1 MISKEFFKALE
12 VLAIERQIEKEKILE
27 IFGRG
32 LINAYK
38 KAYGGKTNA
47 EVVFNEEKAEI
58 LLVAKSLVVADINP
72 DAEPGTQ
79 ILLADARNIKKS
91 AKIGDIVEQK
101 ITPKNFGR
109 LAASSAKQILTQG
122 LKTLERERNFE
133 IFTEKTGEM
142 IIAEVVRINDDF
154 VTLNLGYDTETSIP
168 GKDLLKED
176 IFLGNQIRVYITKVE
191 ETTKGPKVYV
201 SRTDRNLVKRLMENA
216 IPELQTGVIEI
227 RGLARDAGD
236 RCKVCV
242 STNNP
247 EVDPV
252 GACLGKNGSR
262 INDVITNLNGEKIDI
277 YKYSDDP
284 KELVSNSLQ
293 PAKTI
298 SVQIDEKQRSALVVV
313 PNDQLSLAI
322 GKKGQNARL
331 AVQSCGWK
339 IDIKPESEYSEDEDI
354 EFDQDLDFEEDND

>member
-1 MISKEFFKALE
+1 MISKDFFKALE
-12 VLAIERQIEKEKILE
+12 VLAEERQIEKEKILE

-38 KAYGGKTNA
+38 KAYDGKTNV

-58 LLVAKSLVVADINP
+58 LLVSKSLVVSDVNP
-72 DAEPGTQ
+72 DAEEGSQ
-79 ILLADARNIKKS
+79 ITLEDARELKKT
-91 AKIGDIVEQK
+91 ARIGDIIEQK

-122 LKTLERERNFE
+122 LKQLERERNFE
-133 IFTEKTGEM
+133 IFSEKCGEM
-142 IIAEVVRINDDF
+142 IIAEVVRVNDDF
-154 VTLNLGYDTETSIP
+154 VTLELGHDTETSIP
-168 GKDLLKED
+168 AKDLLKED

-216 IPELQTGVIEI
+216 IPELQNGVIEI
-227 RGLARDAGD
+227 RGLSRDPGD

-262 INDVITNLNGEKIDI
+262 IKDVIDNLNGEKIDI
-277 YKYSDDP
+277 YKYSDNP

-293 PAKTI
+293 PAQTI
-298 SVQIDEKQRSALVVV
+298 SVQINEMERSALVIVSD
-313 PNDQLSLAI
+313 DQLSLAI

-339 IDIKPESEYSEDEDI
+339 IDIKSETDAKIQDI
-354 EFDQDLDFEEDND
+354 EVEE

>member
-1 MISKEFFKALE
+1 MISKDFFKALD
-12 VLAIERQIEKEKILE
+12 VLAEERQIDKEKILE

-38 KAYGGKTNA
+38 KAYDGKTNV

-58 LLVAKSLVVADINP
+58 LLVSRSLVVEEVNP
-72 DAEPGTQ
+72 DAEEGSQ
-79 ILLADARNIKKS
+79 ISLEEARQTRKN
-91 AKIGDIVEQK
+91 ARIGDVIEEK

-122 LKTLERERNFE
+122 LKQLERERNFE
-133 IFTEKTGEM
+133 IFSEKCGEM
-142 IIAEVVRINDDF
+142 IIAEVVRVNDDF
-154 VTLNLGYDTETSIP
+154 VTLDLGHDTETSIP
-168 GKDLLKED
+168 AKDLLNED
-176 IFLGNQIRVYITKVE
+176 VFLGNQIRVYITKVE

-216 IPELQTGVIEI
+216 IPELQSGVIEI
-227 RGLARDAGD
+227 RGLARDPGD

-242 STNNP
+242 SSNNP

-262 INDVITNLNGEKIDI
+262 IKDVIDNLNGEKMDI
-277 YKYSDDP
+277 YKWADNP
-284 KELVSNSLQ
+284 KDLVSNSLQ
-293 PAKTI
+293 PAQTKM
-298 SVQIDEKQRSALVVV
+298 VRIDEMGKSALVIVAD
-313 PNDQLSLAI
+313 DQLSLAI

-339 IDIKPESEYSEDEDI
+339 IDIKSESDAKIQGI
-354 EFDQDLDFEEDND
+354 EIEG

>member
-1 MISKEFFKALE
+1 MISKDFFKALE
-12 VLAIERQIEKEKILE
+12 VLAEERQIDKEKILE

-38 KAYGGKTNA
+38 KAYDGKTNV

-58 LLVAKSLVVADINP
+58 LLVSRSLVVEDVNP
-72 DAEPGTQ
+72 EAEEGSQ
-79 ILLADARNIKKS
+79 ISLEEARQTKKN
-91 AKIGDIVEQK
+91 ARIGDVIEEK

-122 LKTLERERNFE
+122 LKQLERERNFE
-133 IFTEKTGEM
+133 IFSEKCGEM
-142 IIAEVVRINDDF
+142 IIAEVVRVNDDF
-154 VTLNLGYDTETSIP
+154 VTLDLGFDTETSIP
-168 GKDLLKED
+168 AKDLLHED
-176 IFLGNQIRVYITKVE
+176 VFLGNQIRVYITKVE

-216 IPELQTGVIEI
+216 IPELQSGVIEI
-227 RGLARDAGD
+227 RGLARDPGD

-262 INDVITNLNGEKIDI
+262 IKDVIDNLNGEKMDI
-277 YKYSDDP
+277 YKWSDSS

-293 PAKTI
+293 PAQTLMVKI
-298 SVQIDEKQRSALVVV
+298 NEMEKSALVIVAD
-313 PNDQLSLAI
+313 DQLSLAI

-339 IDIKPESEYSEDEDI
+339 IDIKSESDAKIQGI
-354 EFDQDLDFEEDND
+354 EIGE

>member
-1 MISKEFFKALE
+1 MISKEFFKALD
-12 VLAIERQIEKEKILE
+12 VLAEERQIEKERILE

-38 KAYGGKTNA
+38 KAYNGKTNV

-58 LLVAKSLVVADINP
+58 ILISKSLVVDEVNP
-72 DAEPGTQ
+72 EAEVGSQ
-79 ILLADARNIKKS
+79 ISLADAKEIKKT
-91 AKIGDIVEQK
+91 AKIGDIIEQK

-122 LKTLERERNFE
+122 LKQLERERNFE
-133 IFTEKTGEM
+133 IFSEKCGEM

-154 VTLNLGYDTETSIP
+154 VTLDLGHDTETSIP
-168 GKDLLKED
+168 AKDLLNED
-176 IFLGNQIRVYITKVE
+176 VFMGNQIRVYITKVE

-216 IPELQTGVIEI
+216 IPELQNGVIEI
-227 RGLARDAGD
+227 RGLARDPGD

-262 INDVITNLNGEKIDI
+262 IRDVIDNLNGEKMDI
-277 YKYSDDP
+277 YKWSDDP

-293 PAKTI
+293 PARTI
-298 SVQIDEKQRSALVVV
+298 SVQIDEMNKSALVIVSD
-313 PNDQLSLAI
+313 DQLSLAI

-339 IDIKPESEYSEDEDI
+339 IDIKSESDAKI
-354 EFDQDLDFEEDND
+354 QDLDIEE

>member
-1 MISKEFFKALE
+1 MISKDFFKALE
-12 VLAIERQIEKEKILE
+12 VLAEERQIDKEKILE
-27 IFGRG
+27 ILGRG

-38 KAYGGKTNA
+38 KAYNGRTNV

-58 LLVAKSLVVADINP
+58 VLVAKSLVVDEINP
-72 DAEPGTQ
+72 EAEQGSQ
-79 ILLADARNIKKS
+79 ISLDEAKELKKNAR
-91 AKIGDIVEQK
+91 IGDIIEQK
-101 ITPKNFGR
+101 VTPKNFGR

-122 LKTLERERNFE
+122 LKQLERERNFE
-133 IFTEKTGEM
+133 LFLEKCGEM
-142 IIAEVVRINDDF
+142 IIAEVVRINADF
-154 VTLNLGYDTETSIP
+154 VTLDLGHDVETSIP
-168 GKDLLKED
+168 GKDLLNED

-227 RGLARDAGD
+227 RGLARDPGD

-252 GACLGKNGSR
+252 GACLGRNGSR
-262 INDVITNLNGEKIDI
+262 IKDVIDNLNGEKMDI

-293 PAKTI
+293 PARTI
-298 SVQIDEKQRSALVVV
+298 SVQIDEMEKSALVIVAD
-313 PNDQLSLAI
+313 DQLSLAI

-339 IDIKPESEYSEDEDI
+339 IDIKSESDTGE
-354 EFDQDLDFEEDND
+354 QDLEIEE

>member
-1 MISKEFFKALE
+1 MISKDFFKALD
-12 VLAIERQIEKEKILE
+12 VLAEERQIEKEKILE

-38 KAYGGKTNA
+38 KAYNGKTNV

-58 LLVAKSLVVADINP
+58 LLVAKSLVVDEVDP
-72 DAEPGTQ
+72 DAEIGSQ
-79 ILLADARNIKKS
+79 ISLEDAKKIKKT
-91 AKIGDIVEQK
+91 AKIGDIIEQK

-122 LKTLERERNFE
+122 LKQLERERNLE
-133 IFTEKTGEM
+133 IFSEKCGEM
-142 IIAEVVRINDDF
+142 IIAEVVRINDEF
-154 VTLNLGYDTETSIP
+154 VTLDLGHDTETSIP
-168 GKDLLKED
+168 AKDLLKED
-176 IFLGNQIRVYITKVE
+176 IFMGNQIRVYITKVE

-216 IPELQTGVIEI
+216 IPELQTGVVEI
-227 RGLARDAGD
+227 RGLARDPGD

-242 STNNP
+242 SSNNP

-262 INDVITNLNGEKIDI
+262 IKDVIDNLSGEKMDI

-293 PAKTI
+293 PAKTL
-298 SVQIDEKQRSALVVV
+298 SVQIDEMNKSAIVIVSD
-313 PNDQLSLAI
+313 DQLSLAI

-339 IDIKPESEYSEDEDI
+339 IDIKSESDAKIQDI
-354 EFDQDLDFEEDND
+354 EIGE

>member
-1 MISKEFFKALE
+1 MISKDFFKALE
-12 VLAIERQIEKEKILE
+12 VLAEERQIEKGKVLE
-27 IFGRG
+27 IFGKG

-38 KAYGGKTNA
+38 KAYNGKTNV
-47 EVVFNEEKAEI
+47 EVLFNEEKSEI
-58 LLVAKSLVVADINP
+58 LLVAKSLVVAEISL
-72 DAEPGTQ
+72 DAEPGEQ
-79 ILLADARNIKKS
+79 ILLDDAKNIKKS
-91 AKIGDIVEQK
+91 AKIGDVIEQK

-122 LKTLERERNFE
+122 LKQLERERNFE

-142 IIAEVVRINDDF
+142 IIAEVTRINDEF
-154 VTLNLGYDTETSIP
+154 VTLSLGYDTETSIP
-168 GKDLLKED
+168 AKDLLNED
-176 IFLGNQIRVYITKVE
+176 VFLGNQIRVYITKVE

-216 IPELQTGVIEI
+216 IPELQNGVIEI
-227 RGLARDAGD
+227 RGISRDPGD

-242 STNNP
+242 ATNNQ

-252 GACLGKNGSR
+252 GACLGRNGSR
-262 INDVITNLNGEKIDI
+262 IKDVIDNLNGEKIDI

-293 PAKTI
+293 PARTI
-298 SVQIDEKQRSALVVV
+298 SVQIDQMQKSALVVV
-313 PNDQLSLAI
+313 PDDQLSLAI

-339 IDIKPESEYSEDEDI
+339 IDIKSESDASIQGLKVE
-354 EFDQDLDFEEDND
+354 

>member
-1 MISKEFFKALE
+1 MISKDFFKALE
-12 VLAIERQIEKEKILE
+12 NLAIERQIEKAKILE
-27 IFGRG
+27 IFGKG

-38 KAYGGKTNA
+38 KAYNGKTNV

-58 LLVAKSLVVADINP
+58 LLVAKSLVVAEISP
-72 DAEPGTQ
+72 DAETGSQ
-79 ILLADARNIKKS
+79 ILLADAKQIKKT
-91 AKIGDIVEQK
+91 AKIGDTIEQK

-122 LKTLERERNFE
+122 LKQLERERNFE
-133 IFTEKTGEM
+133 IFTDKTGEM
-142 IIAEVVRINDDF
+142 IIAEVTRINDDF
-154 VTLNLGYDTETSIP
+154 VTLSLGYDTETSIP
-168 GKDLLKED
+168 SRDLLPED
-176 IFLGNQIRVYITKVE
+176 VFLGNQIRVYITKVE

-227 RGLARDAGD
+227 RGIARDPGD

-242 STNNP
+242 ATNNP

-262 INDVITNLNGEKIDI
+262 IKDVIDNLNGEKIDI
-277 YKYSDDP
+277 YKYHEDP

-298 SVQIDEKQRSALVVV
+298 SVTIDQMEKSALVVV
-313 PNDQLSLAI
+313 PDDQLSLAI

-339 IDIKPESEYSEDEDI
+339 IDIKSASDQDGFDEEDEEI
-354 EFDQDLDFEEDND
+354 

>member
-1 MISKEFFKALE
+1 MISKDFFKALE
-12 VLAIERQIEKEKILE
+12 VLADERQIEKEKVLE

-38 KAYGGKTNA
+38 KAYDGKTNA

-58 LLVAKSLVVADINP
+58 LLVARSLVVDEVSP
-72 DAEPGTQ
+72 DAEEGTQ
-79 ILLADARNIKKS
+79 ISLEEAKEFKKTARV
-91 AKIGDIVEQK
+91 GDIIEQK

-122 LKTLERERNFE
+122 LKQLERERNFE
-133 IFTEKTGEM
+133 LFTEKTGEM
-142 IIAEVVRINDDF
+142 IIAEVVRVNDDF
-154 VTLNLGYDTETSIP
+154 VTLNLGHDTETSIP
-168 GKDLLKED
+168 SKDLLPED
-176 IFLGNQIRVYITKVE
+176 VFLGNQIRVYITKVE

-227 RGLARDAGD
+227 KGIARDAGD

-242 STNNP
+242 SSNNS

-262 INDVITNLNGEKIDI
+262 IRDVIDNLNGEKIDI

-293 PAKTI
+293 PARTI
-298 SVQIDEKQRSALVVV
+298 MVKIDAMEKSALVVV
-313 PNDQLSLAI
+313 PDDQLSLAI

-339 IDIKPESEYSEDEDI
+339 IDIKSEADAKIQGI
-354 EFDQDLDFEEDND
+354 EIDG